1 MRKRVGLI
9 AVGVCICFV
18 GCVPSEDMQ
27 MLVTNPFN
35 HTPDVQPYQAA
46 YSPAAKETALRVDG
60 VGQQIVKANPQMA
73 LRPMFLTIASPQ
85 PEVFHRGTTEIYVT
99 EGLANK
105 CVTEG
110 QLAAVLSSELAKMV
124 VDREVLALPETRQPE
139 RSPPP
144 EVPVGNDNSTLFG
157 AADGTRRVELAK
169 FERDRIPRRDDSAAL
184 TGYFSPQRSTKG
196 RLHARRPRRRGAAAP

>member
-1 MRKRVGLI
+1 
-9 AVGVCICFV
+9 
-18 GCVPSEDMQ
+18 MQ
-27 MLVTNPFN
+27 TLVTNPFGQ
-35 HTPDVQPYQAA
+35 TPEVQQYHAS
-46 YSPAAKETALRVDG
+46 YSPAAKDTALRVDC
-60 VGQQIVKANPQMA
+60 VGQQIVKANPQLT
-73 LRPMFLTIASPQ
+73 LRPMFLTIGSPQ

-110 QLAAVLSSELAKMV
+110 QLAAVLCSELAKMA

-144 EVPVGNDNSTLFG
+144 DVPVGNDNNTLYG

-169 FERDRIPRRDDSAAL
+169 FERDRIPRDV
-184 TGYFSPQRSTKG
+184 TIPPPSPDI
-196 RLHARRPRRRGAAAP
+196 LARGCLQKAGFTLEDLDAAASLLRESEANGAWRKSMIGNGF